1 MESAFFS
8 ALPNLSVGALAVITM
23 AYMMI
28 KNNES
33 RERNTQSFLTTL
45 ENMRTQHEAAM
56 KERESAF
63 RELERE
69 VRNKILSQLTD
80 NSKIMERVISH
91 LDRRLS

>member
-1 MESAFFS
+1 METAFLNV
-8 ALPNLSVGALAVITM
+8 LPNLSVGALAVVTM

-33 RERNTQSFLTTL
+33 REKNTQRFLETL
-45 ENMRTQHEAAM
+45 DNMRSQHEAAM

-80 NSKIMERVISH
+80 NSKIMERVIGH

>member
-1 MESAFFS
+1 METAFLT
-8 ALPNLSVGALAVITM
+8 ALPNLSIGALSVVVM

-33 RERNTQSFLTTL
+33 RETNTKRFLDTL
-45 ENMRTQHEAAM
+45 ESMRSQHEAAM

-80 NSKIMERVISH
+80 NSKIMERVIGH

>member
-1 MESAFFS
+1 METAFLT
-8 ALPNLSVGALAVITM
+8 ALPNLSIGALAVVTM

-33 RERNTQSFLTTL
+33 REKNTQRFLETL
-45 ENMRTQHEAAM
+45 ETMRSQHEAAM

-80 NSKIMERVISH
+80 NSKIMERVIGH